1 MGEAGAIFRAVGAV
15 LAVFNVILVV
25 WLNRPAAM
33 RAKVV
38 AGVVDESDLIVKIGY
53 AIIMGFLA
61 AGFIYGIAKKLPVNP
76 AVFPIVLAL
85 GLVFIGKVRMALR
98 GRRPR

>member
-1 MGEAGAIFRAVGAV
+1 MGEAGAIFRAAGAV
-15 LAVFNVILVV
+15 LAVFDVILVL

-33 RAKVV
+33 RAKVL

-61 AGFIYGIAKKLPVNP
+61 AGFTYSIINDLPVNP

-85 GLVFIGKVRMALR
+85 GLVFVGKVRMALR
-98 GRRPR
+98 GRRTR